1 VREKEKRGSGEES
14 RRRGSRRRGS
24 RRRGSR
30 SARDL
35 GLLVLVIQRGQHLNR
50 VDLVKEEEEE
60 EEKRRMRRKS
70 LDCDE
75 SEMAVD
81 MVEDSE

>member
-1 VREKEKRGSGEES
+1 MSERERKERKCGEE
-14 RRRGSRRRGS
+14 SRRRGS